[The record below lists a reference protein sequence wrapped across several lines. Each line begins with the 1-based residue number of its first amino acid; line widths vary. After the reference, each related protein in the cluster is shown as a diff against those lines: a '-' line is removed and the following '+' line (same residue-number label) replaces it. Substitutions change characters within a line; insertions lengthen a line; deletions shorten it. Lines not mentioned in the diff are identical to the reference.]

1 MSVAEEREREST
13 HEREREIEKER
24 ERESEREMGVEYVS
38 EDRHREAVDPTEES
52 KVGECG

>member
-1 MSVAEEREREST
+1 MSVAEERERESAR
-13 HEREREIEKER
+13 ERDREREK
-24 ERESEREMGVEYVS
+24 EREMGVEYVS

>member
-13 HEREREIEKER
+13 NERERER
-24 ERESEREMGVEYVS
+24 ERDRERKRAREMGVEYVS